1 MSNTQ
6 YLTSESLDPLGFYD
20 LIINL
25 NSLYSI
31 SSGNISSDYGINIE
45 KSEKGKEI
53 YEDYKNKH
61 SSIIGMLGYSN
72 VGKSFLLSLLT
83 NKKIPDGYA
92 VQTKGISIKY
102 PESETTNFI
111 ILDSE
116 GSEMP
121 ITETAY
127 LKKSEEEIKDAKKY
141 YETLKLA
148 VLDKKATEIF
158 IQKFLLEYCNIL
170 IVVVG
175 AMALRDQ
182 KYLNILKKERGIET
196 IFVCHN
202 LKDCIKKEQVLQYIE
217 ETFKKDIFLNC
228 EERIITNLD
237 EKNDNHYIHY
247 YYETINHPDY
257 QTTQIIHVFLAN
269 NNESVEN
276 TAKSYFNENAI
287 KFLRAQLKS
296 FTQTRNFDAIKL
308 FKKFLIRQS
317 NEFFEHDV
325 SKPCIE
331 ENDLKYIDKI
341 EHEKNP
347 KHEVSKIYVEKKLKL
362 KECNFDE
369 FGKSNF
375 FSMNIIPDYSYYIGT
390 YKKEKKKKKNETND
404 TNENNDAQEYEC
416 LIIEIELP
424 GKIENPEFNLFYDYD
439 NYKQKFTFKA
449 KKVVPEEEDI
459 EIYNDDIRKGM
470 VELTIFIDMDECKLD
485 RDNKDKPIKCKH
497 TNGILIV
504 YIPTI
509 NEKDNN
515 KNVIIEVETKKK
527 KKNKSE

>member
-6 YLTSESLDPLGFYD
+6 FLTSENFDSLGFYD

-53 YEDYKNKH
+53 YEDYKDK
-61 SSIIGMLGYSN
+61 SSTIIGMLGYSN

-102 PESETTNFI
+102 PESENTNFI

-127 LKKSEEEIKDAKKY
+127 LKKSENEIEDAKKY
-141 YETLKLA
+141 YELLKLA
-148 VLDKKATEIF
+148 ILDKKATEIF
-158 IQKFLLEYCNIL
+158 IQKFLIQYCNIL

-182 KYLNILKKERGIET
+182 TFLNRIKKERGIEK

-202 LKDCIKKEQVLQYIE
+202 LKDCVKKEQVLQYIE

-228 EERIITNLD
+228 EQRIITNLD
-237 EKNDNHYIHY
+237 ERNENHYIHY
-247 YYETINHPDY
+247 FYETIPHPDN

-269 NNESVEN
+269 NNESEEN
-276 TAKSYFNENAI
+276 TAKSYFNENTI

-296 FTQTRNFDAIKL
+296 FTYTRMFDAIKL
-308 FKKFLIRQS
+308 FKKFLIGQS

-331 ENDLKYIDKI
+331 ENDIKYLDNI

-390 YKKEKKKKKNETND
+390 YKKEKKKKKNETNNID
-404 TNENNDAQEYEC
+404 ENNEVQEYEC

-424 GKIENPEFNLFYDYD
+424 GKFEEPEFNLNFDYD

-449 KKVVPEEEDI
+449 KKIVAEEDEI
-459 EIYNDDIRKGM
+459 EIYNDDIRKGI
-470 VELTIFIDMDECKLD
+470 VELVIFIDMDECKLD
-485 RDNKDKPIKCKH
+485 MNNKERPIKCKH
-497 TNGILIV
+497 SNGILFV
-504 YIPTI
+504 YIPTV
-509 NEKDNN
+509 NEKEIN
-515 KNVIIEVETKKK
+515 KNVKIEIQTKK